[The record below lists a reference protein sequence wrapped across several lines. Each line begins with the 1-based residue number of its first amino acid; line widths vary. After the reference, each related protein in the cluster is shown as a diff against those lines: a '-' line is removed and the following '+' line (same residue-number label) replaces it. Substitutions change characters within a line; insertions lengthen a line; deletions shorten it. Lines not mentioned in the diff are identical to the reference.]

1 MNTKILEEI
10 GFTPKEIEAYLVI
23 LELKTS
29 SIFEIMSKA
38 KVSRQSIYEIL
49 QKLLDKG
56 LISYVIKDRKKQYYA
71 VNPERLMDVIKE
83 QETILK
89 EKEANLQGLLPE
101 LLRRYNEKKEDT
113 KFEIFVGKEGMKT
126 AMNHCLKIGKPLY
139 GLANEDKILDF
150 LKYYMPQ
157 YRKKRKK
164 LNIPLMI
171 IYGECIRKR
180 KKKLASTKSK
190 YLPDR
195 YNTPT
200 TTIIYGIYVNM
211 LIFSEHNP
219 IAIHIK
225 SKEIS
230 DSFMNYFNL
239 MWKIAKE

>member
-1 MNTKILEEI
+1 MDTKILEEM
-10 GFTPKEIEAYLVI
+10 GFTPKEIDVYITI
-23 LELKTS
+23 LEMKDS
-29 SIFEIMSKA
+29 SVFEIMSKA

-56 LISYVIKDRKKQYYA
+56 LINYIIKENKKQYNV
-71 VNPERLMDVIKE
+71 VNPQRLVELME
-83 QETILK
+83 
-89 EKEANLQGLLPE
+89 EKEATLRGLLPK
-101 LLRRYNEKKEDT
+101 LLERYNKKKEDT

-126 AMNHCLKIGKPLY
+126 TLNHCLKIGKPLY
-139 GLANEDKILDF
+139 TLANEDKLLDF

-157 YRKKRKK
+157 YIKKRKK
-164 LNIPLMI
+164 LNINLTMI
-171 IYGECIRKR
+171 YSDSMRKR
-180 KKKLASTKSK
+180 NIKFPLTKLK
-190 YLPDR
+190 YLPDK